1 MHYTHFPQINDIY
14 SNSSFQRKRKV
25 VRKNVGVL
33 PSYVSLV
40 IPVKI
45 QSLCDLIMSG
55 LLWLQ
60 EKKVSEFVDRLLK
73 KQKFY
78 LSKRLLLS
86 LCLIFF
92 HSKTVVQMFWN
103 GGFKG
108 WRDYGQPCIHC
119 LSMLNKTD
127 TFPNG
132 LQVLFEGLNN
142 TVKQQTNVMQHH
154 LQWKLLV
161 WKLKAGFLPPLWRP
175 RPFFH

>member
-1 MHYTHFPQINDIY
+1 MKEQMHYTHFPQINEIY
-14 SNSSFQRKRKV
+14 SNSSFQRKRRL
-25 VRKNVGVL
+25 VRKNVGVF
-33 PSYVSLV
+33 PSYVSLA

-45 QSLCDLIMSG
+45 QSLCYLIMSG

-60 EKKVSEFVDRLLK
+60 EKKVSEFVDTLLK
-73 KQKFY
+73 KQKFC

-127 TFPNG
+127 TFPND

-142 TVKQQTNVMQHH
+142 IVKLQTNVM
-154 LQWKLLV
+154 
-161 WKLKAGFLPPLWRP
+161 
-175 RPFFH
+175 

>member
-1 MHYTHFPQINDIY
+1 MKERMHYTHFPQINDIY
-14 SNSSFQRKRKV
+14 SNSSFQRKRKL

-45 QSLCDLIMSG
+45 QSLCYLIMSG

-60 EKKVSEFVDRLLK
+60 EKKVSEFVDTLLK
-73 KQKFY
+73 KQKFC

-86 LCLIFF
+86 LRLIFF

-108 WRDYGQPCIHC
+108 WR
-119 LSMLNKTD
+119 T
-127 TFPNG
+127 
-132 LQVLFEGLNN
+132 
-142 TVKQQTNVMQHH
+142 TVSRAFIVSQC
-154 LQWKLLV
+154 WIKLTH
-161 WKLKAGFLPPLWRP
+161 FLMTSKCYLRGWIIQ
-175 RPFFH
+175 